1 MTSKILSGI
10 HKYQI
15 PVVGFVN
22 ESLLYVPRETDARI
36 AVLEAWSDAGVEL
49 GNHTFSHLGFKDAS
63 LTDYQDDFIRGE
75 TVAKMFM
82 KQKGQKV
89 RYFRHPFLQMGPT
102 RETPSTNIRMNTG
115 LLLIGCRFG
124 LSAKGGNFRPRCRRS
139 LFRNYMRIAKKA

>member
-49 GNHTFSHLGFKDAS
+49 GNHTFSHLGFKDGNK
-63 LTDYQDDFIRGE
+63 RGKRSG
-75 TVAKMFM
+75 TFA
-82 KQKGQKV
+82 
-89 RYFRHPFLQMGPT
+89 T
-102 RETPSTNIRMNTG
+102 RFCKWDQLG
-115 LLLIGCRFG
+115 
-124 LSAKGGNFRPRCRRS
+124 RPRLPIS
-139 LFRNYMRIAKKA
+139 G